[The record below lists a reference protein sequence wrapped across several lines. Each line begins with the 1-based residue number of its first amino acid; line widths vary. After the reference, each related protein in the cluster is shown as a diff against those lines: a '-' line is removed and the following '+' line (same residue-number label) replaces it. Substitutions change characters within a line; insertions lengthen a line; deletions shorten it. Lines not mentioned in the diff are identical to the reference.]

1 MERCDEG
8 AVNLSSGRET
18 TERSSM
24 KDEDVKGHSPFVK
37 RLRTKARL
45 TESSVPF
52 PPPPTPPPLAKVQLN
67 ARSSPTVPSSS
78 IPAASSL

>member
-24 KDEDVKGHSPFVK
+24 KDEEVK
-37 RLRTKARL
+37 
-45 TESSVPF
+45 VP
-52 PPPPTPPPLAKVQLN
+52 P
-67 ARSSPTVPSSS
+67 
-78 IPAASSL
+78 